1 MAGVVLIA
9 IDSSPQAEAAF
20 ECKQKLHVFNLLA
33 TVLYTQKKKGT
44 EIVHIGVLFACP

>member
-33 TVLYTQKKKGT
+33 TVLEFHFTLS
-44 EIVHIGVLFACP
+44 ILPL